1 MYASEIYN
9 AYLGTSRR
17 AKNLPWRA
25 RKDFNNFENTPD
37 GILCKKLELFFKKF
51 PQVSPYEFFK
61 APYEIYTDESNFPL
75 SFYVTQKAIAVYTT
89 LQKQKKE
96 ESPDTENQITNIKD
110 SLKHI
115 ALTCYRSK
123 ITLEQYCNT
132 KSGYMFQP
140 FVEYA
145 NKKINIYVLLK
156 LPFFETQLNSL
167 SLQDRELYL
176 KDGYNNLAKYKNR
189 LNTSTRA
196 KFLIEEG
203 IRIIK
208 NTIDKTKN

>member
-1 MYASEIYN
+1 MTVPEIYN

-25 RKDFNNFENTPD
+25 RKDFDNFENTAD

-51 PQVSPYEFFK
+51 PQISPYEFFK
-61 APYEIYTDESNFPL
+61 APYEIYKDESNFPL
-75 SFYVTQKAIAVYTT
+75 NFYVTQKAIGVYTL

-96 ESPDTENQITNIKD
+96 ESPDTESQITSIKE

-115 ALTCYRSK
+115 ALTCYERK

-140 FVEYA
+140 FLEFT

-176 KDGYNNLAKYKNR
+176 KDSYNNLVKYKNR

-196 KFLIEEG
+196 KFLIEQG
-203 IRIIK
+203 IKLIK
-208 NTIDKTKN
+208 NTIDKTKK